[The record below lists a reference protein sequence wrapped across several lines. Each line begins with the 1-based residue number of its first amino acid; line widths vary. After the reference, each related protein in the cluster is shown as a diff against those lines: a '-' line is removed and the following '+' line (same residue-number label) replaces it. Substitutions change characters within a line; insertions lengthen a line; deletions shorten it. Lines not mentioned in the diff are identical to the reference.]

1 MSTLSVTVAIPL
13 VPTRPA
19 AAGAYDRAP
28 AGDQRLVEAARAG
41 DREAFDQLVTLHGR
55 AVYRTALAALCNPDE
70 AEEAAQDA
78 FVVAW
83 QRLRG
88 FRRESAF
95 RTWLL
100 TIAWRKA
107 LDRRRKWTRRW
118 ARVAQAADAGP
129 DPVDLLRD
137 LSPDPEQHAV
147 AADLLRHARLEI
159 DRLSPKLRDTLLL
172 AATGTH
178 SYDDIGELLAIP
190 VGTVKWRVAEARR
203 LLGERLSGRQSLRG
217 PS

>member
-1 MSTLSVTVAIPL
+1 MSTVSVTEALPL
-13 VPTRPA
+13 VPTTPA
-19 AAGAYDRAP
+19 ATGAYDRTP
-28 AGDQRLVEAARAG
+28 AGDLWLVEAARAG
-41 DREAFDQLVTLHGR
+41 DREAFDRLVTLHGR
-55 AVYRTALAALCNPDE
+55 AVYRTALAALCDPDE

-107 LDRRRKWTRRW
+107 LDRRRKWKLRW
-118 ARVAQAADAGP
+118 ARVAHADDASP
-129 DPVDLLRD
+129 DPIDLLQD

-159 DRLSPKLRDTLLL
+159 ERLSPKLRDTLLL

-178 SYDDIGELLAIP
+178 SYDDIAVLLGIP

-203 LLGERLSGRQSLRG
+203 LVGERLSDRQSLRG